1 MRSSCTCKKCSDFEK
16 IKGKDRPLYGQR
28 GNTEMA
34 APWNKI
40 RAEWLK
46 GGITQKALAEKYGLS
61 EKTIRNRAYKEGW
74 KKQKGQIQDKV
85 EEETRGRIVRARV
98 NHLEKLIEANE
109 ALLDGLLA
117 MAGEIKEHPTSN
129 LFDKTRS
136 LRNAESFAKALQ
148 TAAMTQRD
156 LYRIPN
162 IDQRFAAKKW
172 REQLKLEKEKAKG
185 PESSTGP
192 LMMIIHEPGA
202 EGGEPDE

>member
-1 MRSSCTCKKCSDFEK
+1 
-16 IKGKDRPLYGQR
+16 
-28 GNTEMA
+28 MA

-109 ALLDGLLA
+109 KLLDGLVQ
-117 MAGEIKEHPTSN
+117 MAELIQKKPLQMMTDVHGT
-129 LFDKTRS
+129 

-156 LYRIPN
+156 LYKIPN
-162 IDQRFAAKKW
+162 IDQKFAAKKW

-185 PESSTGP
+185 PESSAGP
-192 LMMIIHEPGA
+192 LMMIIHEPAA
-202 EGGEPDE
+202 EGGEADE